1 MTQKPAKLDPQIRMI
16 LLTTMWFGSFI
27 SLISYVFLKDANFSA
42 AVIAG
47 LVLVLVN
54 FLFLTKIVVKLLDQN
69 YKRKAFL
76 AALFLFKVL
85 FVIGFVIGSLTIMD
99 LNVVGFV
106 LGYGSMVPVIVF
118 SQFFTKKVSGVS

>member
-1 MTQKPAKLDPQIRMI
+1 MTTTPARLDPQIRLI
-16 LLTTMWFGSFI
+16 LVATLWTGSFI
-27 SLISYVFLKDANFSA
+27 SLISYAFLQDPNFSV
-42 AVIAG
+42 AVVAG
-47 LVLVLVN
+47 LILVLVN

-85 FVIGFVIGSLTIMD
+85 FVIGFVIGALMVLK